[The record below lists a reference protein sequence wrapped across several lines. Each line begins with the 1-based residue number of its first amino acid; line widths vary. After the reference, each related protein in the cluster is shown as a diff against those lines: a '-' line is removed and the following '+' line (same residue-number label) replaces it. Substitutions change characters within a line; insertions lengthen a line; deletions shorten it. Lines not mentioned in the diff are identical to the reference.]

1 MAFNPVPPGGSGSD
15 YVTPEQWDQAIAI
28 YQQMLQAQA
37 GGATPFEREQLKAK
51 IDDAVAG
58 RQNALKIAQLQADNQ
73 RYGYDQSRQ
82 TAIDR
87 LKEDARQF
95 DARHALDV
103 RNADVSEAQLIA
115 TQRSQPNRL
124 FQTMDLEQA
133 LGRIR
138 GGFKATTMPMTD
150 QVAAINGLSTD
161 YTQNPYLANPTLTG
175 TGGAASAPGPVTN
188 AAAPPA
194 APSTATAGGGTDPR
208 LSAANAVLKAL
219 PPSATE
225 GLDPTGV
232 AALNAVYHLYAAPLQ
247 PGTLQSLSST
257 QKAALQ
263 SGAERVQQYTGKNY
277 DDLMQEYYRSAPGF
291 GSVRAA

>member
-1 MAFNPVPPGGSGSD
+1 MSFNPLPPGGSGSD
-15 YVTPEQWDQAIAI
+15 YVTPEQWAQAAAT
-28 YQQMLQAQA
+28 YQMLLRYQA
-37 GGATPFEREQLKAK
+37 GGATPFERQQLQAK
-51 IDDAVAG
+51 IDDALAA

-82 TAIDR
+82 TAIDQ
-87 LKEDARQF
+87 LKENARQF
-95 DARHALDV
+95 DARHQLDV
-103 RNADVSEAQLIA
+103 RSADISEAQLIA
-115 TQRSQPNRL
+115 QQRSQPNRL

-150 QVAAINGLSTD
+150 QVAAVNGLSTD
-161 YTQNPYLANPTLTG
+161 YTGNPYLAG
-175 TGGAASAPGPVTN
+175 SGGAGSAAAPVTN
-188 AAAPPA
+188 AAAPA
-194 APSTATAGGGTDPR
+194 AAASPGGGTDPR

-232 AALNAVYHLYAAPLQ
+232 AALNAVYHLYSAPLA
-247 PGTLQSLSST
+247 PGTLQSLSPT
-257 QKAALQ
+257 QKATLQ
-263 SGAERVQQYTGKNY
+263 SGAERIQGVTGKNY
-277 DDLMQEYYRSAPGF
+277 DDLMSDYYRSAPDF